1 MGLNTDF
8 MVFKNISS
16 ENISEKTKNILST
29 LKFETI
35 SKLDLQ
41 DFAEKARI
49 LYNNTDSIAITYFN
63 GNLVFEHRSNIFEI
77 FSRPLILKD
86 LSKINDIFL
95 VTIADTIDASIYSV
109 YSNGDFFSKS
119 FGMED
124 IDLSFLDSE
133 NDIQPYDSYFVENK
147 HLEPL
152 LDEFIKAFDYENI
165 FEQKCE
171 VWNIKDLEE
180 IEKRRAF

>member
-8 MVFKNISS
+8 MVFKNISP
-16 ENISEKTKNILST
+16 ENIFEKTKNILST
-29 LKFETI
+29 LRFEII
-35 SKLDLQ
+35 SKLDSQ
-41 DFAEKARI
+41 DYAEKAGI
-49 LYNNTDSIAITYFN
+49 LYDTNNNIATTYFN
-63 GNLVFEHRSNIFEI
+63 GDLIFEHGFNIFEI
-77 FSRPLILKD
+77 FSRPLILKE

-109 YSNGDFFSKS
+109 YSSGDSFSKS

-152 LDEFIKAFDYENI
+152 LDEFIKVFSYDRI
-165 FEQKCE
+165 FEQKCNI
-171 VWNIKDLEE
+171 WNVKDLEE
-180 IEKRRAF
+180 TEKKRTL